1 MLTLIT
7 TLSSSISL
15 LCGFLMFLYLMHQIE
30 VADPESNLHIYS
42 REEGFG
48 FMIEMLIS
56 NILVCIR
63 FTSII
68 DRIFF
73 MLMFGIMIVH
83 AHTDKKTKTVYR
95 PFNYILWIIGI
106 IYTAIKLILKDFP
119 QANEGWKQT
128 LVFIGIFIFIVW
140 IFTFIFHTSGKG
152 DGYMLIG
159 LAFFVSFLSKDTPFI
174 SLIITLVF
182 YIIAG
187 ILQVII
193 NIKQFQ
199 FKKLRFKEKIPFA
212 PSMLFG
218 LWGILIVSYLCAS
231 NSFNI
236 WYINHLIL

>member
-1 MLTLIT
+1 MQVLIT
-7 TLSSSISL
+7 TLSSSIGLLCSL
-15 LCGFLMFLYLMHQIE
+15 LIFLYLMYQIE
-30 VADPESNLHIYS
+30 IADPESNLHIYS
-42 REEGFG
+42 KEEGFV

-56 NILVCIR
+56 NILVNIR

-83 AHTDKKTKTVYR
+83 AYTDKKTKTVYR
-95 PFNYILWIIGI
+95 PFNYILWAIGI
-106 IYTAIKLILKDFP
+106 IYTIVKLILKDMP
-119 QANEGWKQT
+119 QADEGAKQT
-128 LVFIGIFIFIVW
+128 LMFIGVFIFI
-140 IFTFIFHTSGKG
+140 IFMFTFVFHTAGKG

-174 SLIITLVF
+174 SLIISLVF

-199 FKKLRFKEKIPFA
+199 FKKLRFKDKIPFA
-212 PSMLFG
+212 PAMLFG
-218 LWGILIVSYLCAS
+218 LWGILIVSYLCTT
-231 NSFNI
+231 NSFKL
-236 WYINHLIL
+236 WYINHLIF